1 MLPLPVFVQASDEI
15 SSLVV
20 MTIKHKLRSFAFS
33 PAPPRGGT
41 AGSLAVGLATN
52 SVEVVD
58 IGAEGGGYEVS
69 SRLELQG
76 HRSDVRCLALSADGT
91 QVCGDRQCRQQES
104 VCLPACVG
112 LGGGGHCV
120 CVRIGGG
127 GGTLPG

>member
-76 HRSDVRCLALSADGT
+76 HRSDVRCLALSADDT
-91 QVCGDRQCRQQES
+91 QV
-104 VCLPACVG
+104 AM
-112 LGGGGHCV
+112 CV
-120 CVRIGGG
+120 CVCVCVCGRGGG
-127 GGTLPG
+127 VEDGGEGWCLATRGGG